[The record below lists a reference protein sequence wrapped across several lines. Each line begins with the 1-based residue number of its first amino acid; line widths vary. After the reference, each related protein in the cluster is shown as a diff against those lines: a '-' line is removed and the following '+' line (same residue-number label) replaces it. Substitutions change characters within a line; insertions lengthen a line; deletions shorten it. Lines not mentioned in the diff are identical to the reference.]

1 MKKHIVKVLLTI
13 TIGLILSNSVSFLER
28 EKNVV
33 NNEKENYISL
43 NKTLKTDPPGP
54 PPPWP
59 PGGDDII

>member
-13 TIGLILSNSVSFLER
+13 TIGLILSNSVSFLEG

-54 PPPWP
+54 PPPGP
-59 PGGDDII
+59 PGGGDII